1 VTSWENGPDRGQAE
15 DGDDAAQP
23 SGRRA
28 LIQVL
33 SASIGAGHDGA
44 ARELAER
51 LAERGFEVECLDLL
65 SVFPR
70 WLGAAVRNTYR
81 TMLLRQP
88 WIYDALFRIACAFS
102 GAGPATRLLLV
113 PMRGRLLRRL
123 APEAAAV
130 VSTFPLGAQ
139 ILGPLRRR
147 GRLAV
152 PAVTYLTDFAVHPI
166 WVAQGVDMHCAAHEV
181 SRCQARS
188 FGARDIQVAGRLVSR
203 TFRPVDAQARAQARR
218 RLGLPVQGRLALLVA
233 GSWGVGAVERTVAEV
248 AASAAAI
255 PVVVCGGNAT
265 LYHRLRRQGIAHT
278 FGWVRDM
285 AGLLQAVDVLVENA
299 GGLTAMEAMACGVP
313 VLTYRPIP
321 GHGTANAAA
330 MARAGV
336 SRWVRTPA
344 GLGPAL
350 VELADGDGG
359 RSQCAAGLVLFESD
373 PATAV
378 ADLAKSGPRPDRS

>member
-1 VTSWENGPDRGQAE
+1 M
-15 DGDDAAQP
+15 
-23 SGRRA
+23 RRR
-28 LIQVL
+28 V
-33 SASIGAGHDGA
+33 
-44 ARELAER
+44 
-51 LAERGFEVECLDLL
+51 
-65 SVFPR
+65 
-70 WLGAAVRNTYR
+70 
-81 TMLLRQP
+81 
-88 WIYDALFRIACAFS
+88 
-102 GAGPATRLLLV
+102 
-113 PMRGRLLRRL
+113 LRRL
-123 APEAAAV
+123 APDAAAV
-130 VSTFPLGAQ
+130 VSTFPLGGQ

-166 WVAQGVDMHCAAHEV
+166 WVADGVDMHCAAHEV
-181 SRCQARS
+181 SRRQARAL
-188 FGARDIQVAGRLVSR
+188 GARDTQVAGRLVSR
-203 TFRPVDAQARAQARR
+203 AFRPVDAAAREQARQ

-248 AASAAAI
+248 VHSAAAV
-255 PVVVCGGNAT
+255 PVVVCGGNT
-265 LYHRLRRQGIAHT
+265 VLYQRLLRQGIAHT

-336 SRWVRTPA
+336 SRWVRDRA

-350 VELADGDGG
+350 VELVDGDGG
-359 RSQCAAGLVLFESD
+359 RAQCAEGLVLFESD

>member
-1 VTSWENGPDRGQAE
+1 VTSWENGPDCGQAE
-15 DGDDAAQP
+15 DGDDTAQP

-51 LAERGFEVECLDLL
+51 LGERGFEVECIDLL

-70 WLGAAVRNTYR
+70 WLGAAVRSTYR
-81 TMLLRQP
+81 TMLMRQP

-102 GAGPATRLLLV
+102 GAAPATRLLLI

-123 APEAAAV
+123 APDAAAV

-147 GRLAV
+147 GRLGV

-166 WVAQGVDMHCAAHEV
+166 WVARGVDMHCAAHEV
-181 SRCQARS
+181 SRCQART

-203 TFRPVDAQARAQARR
+203 AFRPVDADAQARARR
-218 RLGLPVQGRLALLVA
+218 RLGLPAQGRLALLVA

-248 AASAAAI
+248 AGSAAAI
-255 PVVVCGGNAT
+255 PVVVCGGNAM
-265 LYHRLRRQGIAHT
+265 LYQRLRRQGVAHT

-336 SRWVRTPA
+336 SRWVRSPA

-350 VELADGDGG
+350 VELVDGDGG
-359 RSQCAAGLVLFESD
+359 RTQCTAGLVLFESD